1 MVNQFNKEADA
12 YLDKAIGYL
21 KKNFDFDSKL
31 KLLPAMNLSD
41 EPKYEQFAEIVDN
54 FNVENINMDDL
65 FEEFVLL
72 KKFYHDK
79 ILGAE
84 KLELVK
90 MWMLFLNTYKVPNF
104 EKIAEYIFSLPS
116 SNAASE
122 RIFSLMFYLW
132 RKDRNRL
139 AMKTVESEL
148 MIKQNF
154 DLSCAQF
161 YDYLNSE
168 KGEKILLKAMSSE
181 KY

>member
-1 MVNQFNKEADA
+1 M
-12 YLDKAIGYL
+12 
-21 KKNFDFDSKL
+21 KK
-31 KLLPAMNLSD
+31 
-41 EPKYEQFAEIVDN
+41 I
-54 FNVENINMDDL
+54 
-65 FEEFVLL
+65 
-72 KKFYHDK
+72 YHEK
-79 ILGAE
+79 IFGAE

-122 RIFSLMFYLW
+122 RIFSLMFYIW

-161 YDYLNSE
+161 YDYINSE